1 MRNEITE
8 KPIALDA
15 YEALAEAYAERI
27 ETKPHNAYYERPA
40 TLSLLPDVRGKS
52 VLDAGCGPGVYA
64 EWLIDNGAEV
74 VALDVSEKMVSLAKL
89 RLGGRAVVLQADLD
103 KPLPFPQDVGL
114 FDLVLCPLVLAYL
127 KDLRRA
133 FGEFYR
139 VLRRPGSL
147 VFSVDHPFSEYL
159 YSKCQNYFETE
170 LVGGEWGG
178 FGLKVYVPCLRRP
191 LSALLNPLIEAGFAI
206 DRILEPQPIEEF
218 KRADP
223 KEYEKLNFPF

>member
-64 EWLIDNGAEV
+64 EWLIDNGAQV

-103 KPLPFPQDVGL
+103 KPLPFPQDAGL

-127 KDLRRA
+127 RDLRGV

-159 YSKCQNYFETE
+159 YSKCQNYSRLNWLEVNGGDSGSKSMCRAFDGRSARYSILSLRQDLPLTE
-170 LVGGEWGG
+170 SSN
-178 FGLKVYVPCLRRP
+178 R
-191 LSALLNPLIEAGFAI
+191 S
-206 DRILEPQPIEEF
+206 Q
-218 KRADP
+218 
-223 KEYEKLNFPF
+223 